1 MPRLTTIEPA
11 QATGKAKEIFEGP
24 LKGKHLNIFKGMA
37 NSPAGLQFYLGA
49 AGALNQA
56 SLSAAEQEVVQLVFA
71 QANDCEYCQAAHTA
85 MGKSAGL
92 SEEQTIA
99 ARTQSDLGDAKLTAL
114 TRFASA
120 FHEKRGFVS
129 DDDIAQFKN
138 AGYDD
143 GAIVEVVA
151 TAALASY
158 TNWFNH
164 VNQTPVDLPAAP
176 AV

>member
-11 QATGKAKEIFEGP
+11 QATGKAKEIFDGP

-49 AGALNQA
+49 AGALA
-56 SLSAAEQEVVQLVFA
+56 DAGLSPAEQEVVQLVFA
-71 QANDCEYCQAAHTA
+71 QANDCDYCQAAHTA
-85 MGKSAGL
+85 MGKGAGL
-92 SEEQTIA
+92 SEDQTVA
-99 ARTQSDLGDAKLTAL
+99 ARKQADLGDAKLTAL
-114 TRFASA
+114 ARFASA

-129 DDDIAQFKN
+129 DDDLAQFKK
-138 AGYDD
+138 AGYND

-151 TAALASY
+151 VAALASY

-164 VNQTPVDLPAAP
+164 VHQTPVDLPKPP
-176 AV
+176 AI